1 MTTLRSLIS
10 FYCSDQWCTYSYHS
24 PYREWGTSLLF
35 CKANDSSCYL
45 LVSLQHHW
53 GIRSIWIYSFE
64 WISKPEFWEMNLTIK
79 LAVFF
84 PGMLL
89 VAPLALPPEVDSIK
103 FTKHVKHSFF
113 DSTFLTLGF
122 WMYDLDIGSWYSGQ
136 LVLS

>member
-1 MTTLRSLIS
+1 MIS
-10 FYCSDQWCTYSYHS
+10 GVPTAIIRLTESEELPYSFVRKMIAVVS
-24 PYREWGTSLLF
+24 QLTTSLVNSL
-35 CKANDSSCYL
+35 YL
-45 LVSLQHHW
+45 DIFVR
-53 GIRSIWIYSFE
+53 I

-122 WMYDLDIGSWYSGQ
+122 WMYDLDIGSWHSGHLQ

>member
-1 MTTLRSLIS
+1 MIS
-10 FYCSDQWCTYSYHS
+10 GVPTAIIRLTESEELPYSFVRQMIAVVS
-24 PYREWGTSLLF
+24 QLTTSLVNSL
-35 CKANDSSCYL
+35 YL
-45 LVSLQHHW
+45 DIFVR
-53 GIRSIWIYSFE
+53 I

-103 FTKHVKHSFF
+103 FTKHV
-113 DSTFLTLGF
+113 TGF
-122 WMYDLDIGSWYSGQ
+122 WMYDLDIGSWHSGHLQ